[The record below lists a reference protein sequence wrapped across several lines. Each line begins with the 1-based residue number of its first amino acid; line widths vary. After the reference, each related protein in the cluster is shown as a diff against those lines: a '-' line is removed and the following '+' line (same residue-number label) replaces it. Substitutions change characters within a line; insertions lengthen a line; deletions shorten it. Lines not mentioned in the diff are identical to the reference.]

1 MFFNSFIFLWLFP
14 IIFIVYW
21 ALTNKKGL
29 SLNYPLLSNFF
40 LIFTSYALYIKW
52 KPIYAFILLG
62 ITIVSFLLG
71 ICLENKTPSAKKKCV
86 FWCGVAVSLFP
97 LLLFKYYNFISTNLE
112 DGLGLLGIQVGLPGL
127 NWIMPIGLS
136 FFTLQAIGYIVD
148 VYLGRIKA
156 ERNWWDYC
164 LFICF
169 FPQIVSG
176 PISKANDLLPQIKAQ
191 RVFQYNQCVQ
201 GLKWFLW
208 GLFIKI
214 VVADRLGLVVDPIMN
229 GYEHYSGLFCLIG
242 SFFYTFQIYTDFAGY
257 SFMAVGVGLLLGFNL
272 VNNFNHP
279 YFSQSITEFWHRW
292 HISLSVWLRDNIYIP
307 LGGSRCSSFR
317 NSINILLTFL
327 VSGIWHGANWTF
339 ILWGG
344 IHGFVQVIE
353 KRLGLTRQ
361 SFSNIVKFIRII
373 VTFIIVNFAWI
384 FFRMPTITD
393 ALNLIKKVFLD
404 MRFAVDVEVPTVL
417 WCLILILLVVLKDFA
432 YEKNR
437 KSIMLLHHPSLII
450 RWSTYIVLI
459 VMILF
464 CSVFDASQFI
474 YAMF

>member
-1 MFFNSFIFLWLFP
+1 MSDF
-14 IIFIVYW
+14 
-21 ALTNKKGL
+21 
-29 SLNYPLLSNFF
+29 
-40 LIFTSYALYIKW
+40 W
-52 KPIYAFILLG
+52 K
-62 ITIVSFLLG
+62 
-71 ICLENKTPSAKKKCV
+71 
-86 FWCGVAVSLFP
+86 
-97 LLLFKYYNFISTNLE
+97 
-112 DGLGLLGIQVGLPGL
+112 
-127 NWIMPIGLS
+127 
-136 FFTLQAIGYIVD
+136 
-148 VYLGRIKA
+148 
-156 ERNWWDYC
+156 
-164 LFICF
+164 
-169 FPQIVSG
+169 
-176 PISKANDLLPQIKAQ
+176 
-191 RVFQYNQCVQ
+191 
-201 GLKWFLW
+201 
-208 GLFIKI
+208 
-214 VVADRLGLVVDPIMN
+214 
-229 GYEHYSGLFCLIG
+229 
-242 SFFYTFQIYTDFAGY
+242 
-257 SFMAVGVGLLLGFNL
+257 
-272 VNNFNHP
+272 
-279 YFSQSITEFWHRW
+279 RW
-292 HISLSVWLRDNIYIP
+292 HISLSSWLRDYIYFP
-307 LGGSRCSSFR
+307 LGGSKKGEIRTYV
-317 NSINILLTFL
+317 NIMIVMTI
-327 VSGIWHGANWTF
+327 SGLWHGAGWTF